1 MLLFIVNVIIIVLI
15 SIIVHSIIQLFI
27 DDIIIIEMINII
39 WKFIYIRKKIF
50 SIFELWVQKLYLAY
64 FSII

>member
-50 SIFELWVQKLYLAY
+50 SIFEL
-64 FSII
+64 